1 MTVGFNFNNGKEI
14 LRRHDA
20 RSQGTQYGN
29 VLRTLRRSTSRV
41 ANEGQLNARRT
52 VGSAWSQA
60 ANRIAMGNGESVA
73 VDRSVACDRQGAA
86 PYQGR
91 RTDARRVI
99 LKKITFCC
107 EMRLVFTTKRGVN
120 NSVKSDGVR
129 PIFSTARGGA
139 AFSTEFATS
148 SRAFLLLFP
157 KLNPIPG
164 GRI

>member
-41 ANEGQLNARRT
+41 ANEGQSIADRACRADRFKATNRFELGNRNSDPVLRYIAGFGRSAQNNGSQLNAKRL
-52 VGSAWSQA
+52 GIKNSENL
-60 ANRIAMGNGESVA
+60 ANSCLTISLMLAIM
-73 VDRSVACDRQGAA
+73 D
-86 PYQGR
+86 
-91 RTDARRVI
+91 
-99 LKKITFCC
+99 
-107 EMRLVFTTKRGVN
+107 
-120 NSVKSDGVR
+120 SVKSDGVR
-129 PIFSTARGGA
+129 PKFSTARGGA
-139 AFSTEFATS
+139 AFLRKFATS
-148 SRAFLLLFP
+148 SRAFLLPFP